1 MLCSLEANCG
11 ERGREPIV
19 YTNHH
24 YPPLPRSLAPPPPKF
39 HVYVIYKVDEGEGGE
54 GGERGGESKEGGE
67 APVAAARRL
76 HVAGFM
82 TTYRFTNPVRKE
94 RPVTRS
100 ICQALILP
108 PFQQMGL
115 GGRLLEV
122 R

>member
-1 MLCSLEANCG
+1 MNHCG
-11 ERGREPIV
+11 EPGREQSF
-19 YTNHH
+19 
-24 YPPLPRSLAPPPPKF
+24 PLIIITPRLPKF
-39 HVYVIYKVDEGEGGE
+39 HVYVIYKVYEGEGG
-54 GGERGGESKEGGE
+54 GSGESKEGGG
-67 APVAAARRL
+67 APVAVRRR

-108 PFQQMGL
+108 PFQRMGL

-122 R
+122 RC